1 MGPTLQSKPA
11 AKPAVK
17 RRTRTKKEVKLPV
30 LNIRSPFCAEVIRP
44 NPQTEVA
51 SKSFSKCRPQPHVS
65 LTTAQAAS
73 SHVSSSSG
81 SKEPQTPTT
90 TRKSFHN
97 GVSMST
103 RSCIQG
109 VIGPACVTTLQECL
123 IITSL
128 HHRTTKDMLEAKQLH
143 GRHKAKIRR
152 LQHEASSQGSEQP
165 GFHSGDE

>member
-109 VIGPACVTTLQECL
+109 VIGPTRQKSEDCNMK
-123 IITSL
+123 
-128 HHRTTKDMLEAKQLH
+128 HRAKVV
-143 GRHKAKIRR
+143 
-152 LQHEASSQGSEQP
+152 SSQGSTVEMNKHQ
-165 GFHSGDE
+165 